1 MANRAS
7 WLLLAGLALGACGG
21 AAGDEEAEAPF
32 VSAASRRAQE
42 TVDSAAQSPMVTEG
56 LRREVFTYRGG
67 AGDPFESLL
76 TSALLGPEMSDLT
89 LVAVYV
95 DHGSPDRS
103 VAVLR
108 ERVNGRRFNL
118 HAGDRIGR
126 IRVASIREQDVDFI
140 VDDFGTQRRET
151 LTLRKRQE
159 DDTP

>member
-7 WLLLAGLALGACGG
+7 WLLLAGLALGACT
-21 AAGDEEAEAPF
+21 AAEEEPEAPF
-32 VSAASRRAQE
+32 VSAAARRAQQAA
-42 TVDSAAQSPMVTEG
+42 DSARATPPVEA
-56 LRREVFTYRGG
+56 LRREVFSYRGG
-67 AGDPFESLL
+67 SRDPFESLL
-76 TSALLGPEMSDLT
+76 ASALIGPELPDLT

-95 DHGSPDRS
+95 DHASPDRS

-108 ERVNGRRFNL
+108 ERVTGRRYSL
-118 HAGDRIGR
+118 HPGDRVGR
-126 IRVASIREQDVDFI
+126 ISVAGIREQDVDFI